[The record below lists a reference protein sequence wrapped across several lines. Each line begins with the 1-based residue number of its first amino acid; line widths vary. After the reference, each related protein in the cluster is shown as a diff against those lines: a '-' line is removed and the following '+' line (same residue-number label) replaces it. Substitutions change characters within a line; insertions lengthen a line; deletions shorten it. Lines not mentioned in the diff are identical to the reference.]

1 MGESVNRETEE
12 TKIDHPHYQGAVF
25 AYCPRCGAGLAT
37 RRLRDHE
44 PERLVCDACRFIFF
58 QNPKVAACAIP
69 RVDGKI
75 VLLRRGIEPSYG
87 KWVYPGGFADVG
99 ERMEDAARRETREEV
114 NLDVT
119 ITGLV
124 GVYSYPGYPV
134 VIIVYKAEGNGERP
148 SVGDETLE
156 VGLFGPDEIPWDD
169 LAFPSTVQALRDYF
183 SRREDG

>member
-1 MGESVNRETEE
+1 
-12 TKIDHPHYQGAVF
+12 
-25 AYCPRCGAGLAT
+25 
-37 RRLRDHE
+37 
-44 PERLVCDACRFIFF
+44 
-58 QNPKVAACAIP
+58 
-69 RVDGKI
+69 
-75 VLLRRGIEPSYG
+75 
-87 KWVYPGGFADVG
+87 
-99 ERMEDAARRETREEV
+99 
-114 NLDVT
+114 VT

-134 VIIVYKAEGNGERP
+134 VIIVYKAEGNGDRP